1 MHSEFKTILLQR
13 YIKCKYFLSTTT
25 SSYIFFSSYKIPILN
40 WLNPLNVLWL
50 KCMNLPGSGYIEFE
64 RVFKGNWIKNNVIYW
79 HKLVVFTIYSFICFN
94 PFLLTSTFVL
104 FKIIVHV
111 IKYICC
117 TTPVKYY
124 SFYLFALC
132 HAFEWSWFIKKMIFV
147 NLKNTINK
155 WKKSIHE
162 LWYMYSDWLGKL
174 CANCIYYYLPPWH
187 ISIFIRHPGS
197 HWFHFVLVVKTE
209 KEQQSEIF

>member
-132 HAFEWSWFIKKMIFV
+132 HAFEWSWFIKKWSLWILRIQSINERKVYMNYDTCTVIDWESYVQIVFTIIFHHGTYQF
-147 NLKNTINK
+147 L
-155 WKKSIHE
+155 
-162 LWYMYSDWLGKL
+162 SDT
-174 CANCIYYYLPPWH
+174 PVRTD
-187 ISIFIRHPGS
+187 FIL
-197 HWFHFVLVVKTE
+197 F
-209 KEQQSEIF
+209 